1 MQAVGL
7 LVCDNKGTMAT
18 PAQRPGIP
26 AKGGTVIQKLKL
38 LVLKVF
44 VFGVLAVPVA
54 AQLDSATMTVGYT
67 AQSLDGERFGY
78 VSPSFNVGKGSLS
91 PDRFRYGGR
100 TYTIQYIEW
109 LPQPESLVLGASRR
123 MPDQFS
129 LWLDGVAFSSSD
141 VVASGDVDGSHY
153 YYQWFP
159 VAGDWSEGDRV
170 EVRVAVGPD
179 AVPAIP
185 AAGLV
190 VLLML
195 LAAAGVRR
203 L

>member
-1 MQAVGL
+1 
-7 LVCDNKGTMAT
+7 
-18 PAQRPGIP
+18 
-26 AKGGTVIQKLKL
+26 VIEKLKL
-38 LVLKVF
+38 LVLGAL

-78 VSPSFNVGKGSLS
+78 ASPSFNVDKGSLS
-91 PDRFRYGGR
+91 PDQFRYSGR
-100 TYTIQYIEW
+100 TYTIEYIEW
-109 LPQPESLVLGASRR
+109 LPQKESLVLGASRP

-141 VVASGDVDGSHY
+141 VVGSGDVDGSHY
-153 YYQWFP
+153 YQWFP
-159 VAGDWSEGDRV
+159 VAIDWSEGDSV
-170 EVRVAVGPD
+170 EVRVTLGPEP
-179 AVPAIP
+179 VPAIP

-195 LAAAGVRR
+195 LAAAGVRK